1 MDTNVVLWKQDLMKE
16 FEKYPE
22 LDKKVIKYIID
33 YGSISKG
40 EALKMENMTE
50 YQFRNILKKLKDD
63 NLIKKRR

>member
-50 YQFRNILKKLKDD
+50 YQVSLEIF
-63 NLIKKRR
+63 